1 MNEPSQ
7 NPDIG
12 FSKTTSERIH
22 QHLGVLASMRP
33 DGMAGAIA
41 FCRTELSAE
50 YQRMLAAVAD
60 TRWPDA
66 ARAAHNLGSI
76 SALVDIEALH
86 AASRAVEAELR
97 GGDSP
102 RLPALLADTE
112 RAFND
117 ALQLLNVPTG

>member
-1 MNEPSQ
+1 M
-7 NPDIG
+7 
-12 FSKTTSERIH
+12 
-22 QHLGVLASMRP
+22 
-33 DGMAGAIA
+33 
-41 FCRTELSAE
+41 EL
-50 YQRMLAAVAD
+50 V
-60 TRWPDA
+60 
-66 ARAAHNLGSI
+66 G
-76 SALVDIEALH
+76 IEALH

>member
-1 MNEPSQ
+1 
-7 NPDIG
+7 
-12 FSKTTSERIH
+12 
-22 QHLGVLASMRP
+22 
-33 DGMAGAIA
+33 MAGAIL

-50 YQRMLAAVAD
+50 YQRMLAAVAG

-76 SALVDIEALH
+76 SALVDIEDLH
-86 AASRAVEAELR
+86 VASRAVEAELR

-112 RAFND
+112 RAFNH
-117 ALQLLNVPTG
+117 ALQLLNAPTG